1 MSSDFQ
7 THGRALLGNGYLIIP
22 IKPGHKR
29 PALDNWQTA
38 RLGAADLTRYP
49 AHGVGVLCGQGAQPV
64 AAIDVDTMDEG
75 LAARFVAWCQ
85 EHLGATCERVGF
97 APKILL
103 AYRAESEGWGKAT
116 DQLEALVAT
125 L

>member
-64 AAIDVDTMDEG
+64 AAIDVDTTDEG

-85 EHLGATCERVGF
+85 EHLGATCSSRGTT
-97 APKILL
+97 I
-103 AYRAESEGWGKAT
+103 
-116 DQLEALVAT
+116 
-125 L
+125 